1 MQQKQI
7 WKVQQRLINH
17 KLLKSVIASLKPN
30 VDKLD
35 INKLKNVPTN
45 LINLKIKVSKLDVA
59 KLVLVPVDL
68 SKLSYIVKIIL
79 SRKMYIMLRY
89 KILEIKYLKLWT

>member
-1 MQQKQI
+1 M
-7 WKVQQRLINH
+7 
-17 KLLKSVIASLKPN
+17 IASLKPN

-89 KILEIKYLKLWT
+89 KILEIKYLKL